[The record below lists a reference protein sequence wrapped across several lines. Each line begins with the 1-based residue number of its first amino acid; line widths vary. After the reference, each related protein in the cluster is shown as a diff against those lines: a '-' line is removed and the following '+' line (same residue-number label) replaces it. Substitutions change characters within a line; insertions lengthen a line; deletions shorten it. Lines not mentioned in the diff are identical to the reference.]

1 MTEAFPDGARETAR
15 LVDLWEQRKTRRLVP
30 REGLHHSNA
39 MQIWTLAH
47 HAARLSRSV
56 LTLHDAGQDF
66 ESMALIRQT
75 LECAMNAAWL
85 LVTDDGGIALSA
97 VDTKNRRVMYREVT
111 ELGLADLS
119 EVLRRVE
126 EQEERNSQTVTRT
139 RSFEERCGAIA
150 GGRQIYAMWR
160 TLSLYSHATSSI
172 ADTYLGLAPETEDA
186 PLGINFLWY
195 ADWDEGESWLR
206 VQALML
212 LLAQM
217 AADDALAKPI
227 HRTQLAKA
235 RRRLGVT
242 WQIRPVEATP

>member
-1 MTEAFPDGARETAR
+1 MVEAYPDGARETLR
-15 LVDLWEQRKTRRLVP
+15 LLDLWELRKTRRLQP

-39 MQIWTLAH
+39 IQIWTFAH
-47 HAARLSRSV
+47 HAARLSRAV
-56 LTLHDAGQDF
+56 LTLHDAGMDF
-66 ESMALIRQT
+66 ESMPLIRQT

-85 LVTDDGGIALSA
+85 LITDGGGVALSE

-111 ELGLADLS
+111 ELGMADLS
-119 EVLRRVE
+119 EMLRRVDAE
-126 EQEERNSQTVTRT
+126 EARNAQTVTRT
-139 RSFEERCGAIA
+139 RSFEERCGAVA

-160 TLSLYSHATSSI
+160 TLSLYSHASSSV
-172 ADTYLGLAPETEDA
+172 ADTYLALVPETEEA
-186 PLGINFLWY
+186 PLGITFLWN
-195 ADWDEGESWLR
+195 ADWDQADSYLR
-206 VQALML
+206 VLALML

-242 WQIRPVEATP
+242 WRIRAARKS